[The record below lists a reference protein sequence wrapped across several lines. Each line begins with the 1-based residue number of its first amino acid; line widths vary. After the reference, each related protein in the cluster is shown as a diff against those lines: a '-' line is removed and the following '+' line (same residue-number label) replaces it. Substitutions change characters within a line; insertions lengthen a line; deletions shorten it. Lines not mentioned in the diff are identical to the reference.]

1 MVSMQIRNFLVLL
14 ALPLMVS
21 AAPKYKALI
30 IDGQNNH
37 KWAETTPYLKKAL
50 EDSGLFNVDVATT
63 PSKGKDMSGFRP
75 KFSDYKL
82 VVSNYNGDRWPEATN
97 QEFEAFVKNGGG
109 FVTYHAADNAFRE
122 WAEYNQMIG
131 VGGWERRTEKDGA
144 YVRVSPDGKV
154 SLDNSPGPGGHHGKQ
169 HAYLMVTRDKTHP
182 IMKGLPEKWMHAQ
195 DELYDSMRGPAQNMN
210 VLATAFSDPAMGG
223 TGKDEPLLM
232 TLTYGKGRIFHTMLG
247 HYTDAVR
254 CVGFVVTLQRGAEW
268 AVTGK
273 VKQKI
278 PANFPDATAVKQLP

>member
-1 MVSMQIRNFLVLL
+1 MQIRTFVALL
-14 ALPLMVS
+14 AFPLMLS

-37 KWAETTPYLKKAL
+37 KWAEMTPFLKKAL

-82 VVSNYNGDRWPEATN
+82 VVSNYNGDAWPTETN
-97 QEFEAFVKNGGG
+97 QEFEEFVKNGGG

-122 WAEYNQMIG
+122 WVEYNKMIG
-131 VGGWERRTEKDGA
+131 VGGWEKRTEKDGP

-169 HAYLMVTRDKTHP
+169 HPYLIVTRDKNHP

-195 DELYDSMRGPAQNMN
+195 DELYDSMRGPAQNMT

-232 TLTYGKGRIFHTMLG
+232 TLTYGKGRIFHTALG

-254 CVGFVVTLQRGAEW
+254 CIGFVVTLQRGAEW

-278 PANFPDATAVKQLP
+278 PANFPDASAVKQLP

>member
-1 MVSMQIRNFLVLL
+1 MQIRTFLALL
-14 ALPLMVS
+14 AFPMMLS

-37 KWAETTPYLKKAL
+37 KWAEMTPFLKKAL
-50 EDSGLFNVDVATT
+50 EDSGLFTVDVATT

-82 VVSNYNGDRWPEATN
+82 VVSNYNGDAWPAETN

-109 FVTYHAADNAFRE
+109 FLTYHAADNAFRE
-122 WAEYNQMIG
+122 WAEYNKMIG
-131 VGGWERRTEKDGA
+131 VGGWERRTEKDGP
-144 YVRVSPDGKV
+144 YVRVSPAGIV

-169 HAYLMVTRDKTHP
+169 HPYLMVTRDKTHP
-182 IMKGLPEKWMHAQ
+182 VMKGLPEKWMHAQ
-195 DELYDSMRGPAQNMN
+195 DELYDSMRGPAQNMT

-232 TLTYGKGRIFHTMLG
+232 TLTYGKGRIFHTALG